1 MTFKRDE
8 LVVASEVARYAYCQR
23 AWWYDHKVRS
33 RRRFKWLPIPLILPS
48 VLVVVSFILIIVGL
62 Q

>member
-8 LVVASEVARYAYCQR
+8 LLVASEVARYAYCQR
-23 AWWYDHKVRS
+23 AWWYDLKVRS
-33 RRRFKWLPIPLILPS
+33 RRRISWLPLPVMIS
-48 VLVVVSFILIIVGL
+48 SLMIIASFALIIVGL